1 MICVDA
7 SVAIKWLLP
16 DNEDYADNALAL
28 LNEIDERAETIVAPP
43 LLWSEITNALR
54 QRVRQAVLS
63 VDEALSIFDDFL
75 GLGIIAQSPDG
86 LHRLAL
92 ELACR
97 YELPAA
103 YDAHYVALAELLDC
117 ALWTDDRRLV
127 TQIRPR
133 PNYLRPISDYK
144 QSTV

>member
-1 MICVDA
+1 
-7 SVAIKWLLP
+7 
-16 DNEDYADNALAL
+16 
-28 LNEIDERAETIVAPP
+28 
-43 LLWSEITNALR
+43 
-54 QRVRQAVLS
+54 VLS

-75 GLGIIAQSPDG
+75 RLGIIARSPDG

-133 PNYLRPISDYK
+133 PSYLRPISDYK

>member
-1 MICVDA
+1 M
-7 SVAIKWLLP
+7 AIKWLLP

-75 GLGIIAQSPDG
+75 GLGIIARSPDG

-103 YDAHYVALAELLDC
+103 YAAHYDVALAELLDC

-133 PNYLRPISDYK
+133 PSYLRPISDYK